1 MKYPKYF
8 PDVVGT
14 RKSPLDSFIIAVSPL
29 DLVLFQKYNTET
41 NKQEKNEKQKENWMT
56 SEEIQKYIT
65 IWRQISNLYGRKKI

>member
-29 DLVLFQKYNTET
+29 DLVLFQIFTV
-41 NKQEKNEKQKENWMT
+41 NWLVY
-56 SEEIQKYIT
+56 SLGV
-65 IWRQISNLYGRKKI
+65 WSDLPAVRLSGLNLNLN

>member
-29 DLVLFQKYNTET
+29 DLVLFLHIMLLTESKSQKRLRL
-41 NKQEKNEKQKENWMT
+41 EKKTDFLGPNFNPMVPP
-56 SEEIQKYIT
+56 
-65 IWRQISNLYGRKKI
+65 L